1 MIRALLMTRL
11 IWKHLACLCC
21 RVDIIK
27 EDRMD
32 RRFLTYNQTVPMPP
46 SSLLHDCGALA
57 VALASKLAVLQKVQG
72 FLLTHAL
79 DCADG
84 DMDCNSSQVKR
95 IKLRVLRHTNIDHER
110 GAQQNQ
116 ANLPGAFTAKGSP
129 NTLIQTDRSRRHLNS
144 NKKRPLPPRSRVG
157 SYSLLSHNPMSPLPV
172 VRARRHAG
180 AGADSSM
187 LPGM

>member
-1 MIRALLMTRL
+1 MNTVLWVFLLCM
-11 IWKHLACLCC
+11 
-21 RVDIIK
+21 
-27 EDRMD
+27 
-32 RRFLTYNQTVPMPP
+32 
-46 SSLLHDCGALA
+46 
-57 VALASKLAVLQKVQG
+57 QG

-79 DCADG
+79 ECADG

-95 IKLRVLRHTNIDHER
+95 LRVLRNTNIDHER

-129 NTLIQTDRSRRHLNS
+129 KTLIQADRSRRHLNS
-144 NKKRPLPPRSRVG
+144 NKKRPLLPRSRVG

-180 AGADSSM
+180 AGANSPM
-187 LPGM
+187 LSGMTVKHRPRSVSRKKNTKAKVCS